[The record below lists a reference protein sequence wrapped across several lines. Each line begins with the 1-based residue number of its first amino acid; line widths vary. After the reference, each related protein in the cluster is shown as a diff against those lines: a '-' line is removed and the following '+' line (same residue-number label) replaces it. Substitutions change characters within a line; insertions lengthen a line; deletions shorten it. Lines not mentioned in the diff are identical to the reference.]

1 MQVATS
7 ALIFGLALAVTPAR
21 PATRSPATTH
31 PPIVLAQLR
40 DREPAPGDFLIASR
54 RLDDAYFG
62 ETVVLLLAYGPDGA
76 QGIVINRRTLV
87 RITTALPGIQALAD
101 RPDTL
106 YWGGPVEP
114 DKAVMLMR
122 GDVPPP
128 AGQPL
133 LEDVWVVRQ
142 REAIETLLTQGAPD
156 STMRLYGG
164 YAGWSPGQ
172 LEREIE
178 TGSWY
183 LRPADAD
190 RIFADDTDV
199 LWKTLSVLAS
209 APVV

>member
-1 MQVATS
+1 MAIASLV
-7 ALIFGLALAVTPAR
+7 LALALAAAQNLP
-21 PATRSPATTH
+21 
-31 PPIVLAQLR
+31 AQLR
-40 DREPAPGDFLIASR
+40 DREPHPGDFLIASR
-54 RLDDAYFG
+54 RLDDANFG

-87 RITTALPGIQALAD
+87 RIATALPSLEALAN

-114 DKAVMLMR
+114 SKAVMLVR
-122 GDVPPP
+122 GGAPTPS
-128 AGQPL
+128 AEPL
-133 LEDVWVVRQ
+133 LKEVWVVRK
-142 REAIETLLTQGAPD
+142 RDEIEDLLTKGTPD

-164 YAGWSPGQ
+164 YAGWGPGQ
-172 LEREIE
+172 LELEIE
-178 TGSWY
+178 TGNWY

-190 RIFADDTDV
+190 RIFTDDTDA